1 MRKMIWF
8 TLLLLF
14 MASTLVGCQ
23 LTNSTERLTTNGNSD
38 SKKSSN
44 TELRTVSIS
53 SSRGFANTNSDYFI
67 EYDDTST
74 LSFFEKLTTSA
85 EKVPG
90 IVNMAEPEFDLF
102 ITYVD
107 GSTEGYHLW
116 VGADGE
122 ESTLMHAKDTHT
134 IYAIPEDLTS
144 SLKEFVQSK

>member
-23 LTNSTERLTTNGNSD
+23 LTNSTERLPDGNSD

-53 SSRGFANTNSDYFI
+53 SSRGFANINPDYFI

-90 IVNMAEPEFDLF
+90 IVNMAEPEFDLL
-102 ITYVD
+102 ITDVD

-116 VGADGE
+116 IGAEGGK
-122 ESTLMHAKDTHT
+122 STLMNITDTHT
-134 IYAIPEDLTS
+134 IYSISEDLTS
-144 SLKEFVQSK
+144 SLREFVQSK